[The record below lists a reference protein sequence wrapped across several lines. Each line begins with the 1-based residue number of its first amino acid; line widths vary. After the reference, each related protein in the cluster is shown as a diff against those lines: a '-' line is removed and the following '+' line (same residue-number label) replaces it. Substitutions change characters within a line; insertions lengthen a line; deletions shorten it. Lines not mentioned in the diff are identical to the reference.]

1 VNSQHERR
9 QNKAPLLGFERFE
22 RRSVETLVGHE
33 RRDESLYVAPLI
45 DAVCARGYR
54 PETVAM
60 DKGYDNNRVMDE
72 TRERGCVPIV
82 CLRKRTA
89 DPAQHDPLRLGQV
102 EAPLPGR
109 AAVEREFGRLKHEY
123 GLAPLHVRGLA
134 KVALH
139 ADLTMPAR
147 LGLALTRAR
156 TCALGAHLPNLAD
169 AA

>member
-22 RRSVETLVGHE
+22 RFERGSVETLVGHE

-82 CLRKRTA
+82 CLRKGR
-89 DPAQHDPLRLGQV
+89 PIPLSTIPYGSDKWKRLY
-102 EAPLPGR
+102 R
-109 AAVEREFGRLKHEY
+109 AVPPSSASS
-123 GLAPLHVRGLA
+123 
-134 KVALH
+134 
-139 ADLTMPAR
+139 
-147 LGLALTRAR
+147 
-156 TCALGAHLPNLAD
+156 D
-169 AA
+169 A

>member
-1 VNSQHERR
+1 MRR
-9 QNKAPLLGFERFE
+9 PPLAWRIETA
-22 RRSVETLVGHE
+22 RRN
-33 RRDESLYVAPLI
+33 ESLYVAPLI

-82 CLRKRTA
+82 CLRKGR
-89 DPAQHDPLRLGQV
+89 PIPLSTIPYGSDKWKRLYR
-102 EAPLPGR
+102 GR

-123 GLAPLHVRGLA
+123 GLAPLRMRGLA

-156 TCALGAHLPNLAD
+156 TCALGAHLPNFAD